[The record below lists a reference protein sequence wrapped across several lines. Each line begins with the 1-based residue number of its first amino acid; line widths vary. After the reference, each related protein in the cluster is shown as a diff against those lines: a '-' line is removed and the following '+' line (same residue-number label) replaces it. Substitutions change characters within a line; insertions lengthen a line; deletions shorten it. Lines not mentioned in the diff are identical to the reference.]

1 MKFKKL
7 TSVFAAA
14 VMAFSMAV
22 TAYADHNLG
31 SVNPE
36 EARAMQAYLGEE
48 EATVYE
54 ARKTLAD
61 IKREYPDGSYYTYDG
76 GPCECHSWCEYYS
89 NCNCIKYD
97 DSSQCVAFAKY
108 VFYNLRGYK
117 WVNGSTTWLNITN
130 NTATESKNAL
140 LGVPAGTYVLAKRN
154 SGSLEHSL
162 SIVGTTSTTVTVYDA
177 NSGYCSANKKSYNNC
192 KVRYLTMTWA
202 EFAAQYQ
209 YVYKYVK

>member
-31 SVNPE
+31 SVDPE
-36 EARAMQAYLGEE
+36 EARTMQAYLGE

-54 ARKTLAD
+54 ARKTLTE

-76 GPCECHSWCEYYS
+76 GPCDCHSWCEYYS

-117 WVNGSTTWLNITN
+117 WINGSTTWLNITD
-130 NTATESKNAL
+130 ATETKAKNAL
-140 LGVPAGTYVLAKRN
+140 LGVPAGTYVLVKRAP
-154 SGSLEHSL
+154 GYEEHSL
-162 SIVGTTSTTVTVYDA
+162 SVVATDSRNITVYDA
-177 NSGYCSANKKSYNNC
+177 NSGYCPTNNKSYNNC
-192 KVRYLTMTWA
+192 KVRYLTMSWKD
-202 EFAAQYQ
+202 FAAQYQ
-209 YVYKYVK
+209 YIYKSVK